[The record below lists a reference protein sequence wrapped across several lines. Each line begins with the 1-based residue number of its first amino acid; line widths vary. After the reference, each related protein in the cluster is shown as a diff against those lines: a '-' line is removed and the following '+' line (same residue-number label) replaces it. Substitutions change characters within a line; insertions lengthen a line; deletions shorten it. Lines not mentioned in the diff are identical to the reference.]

1 MARIGKTV
9 QFNGSR
15 ETISNTLVQG
25 ITKLGLTGIN
35 FGFVNDNTMN
45 IYGEAQDLNK
55 LKTEANARGFEFT
68 ILGNAPAEPVSS
80 PSTPTP
86 VDEITAQAE
95 LRTAFNTIMQEET
108 DALWTRIETEYN
120 NIRTTSEPFFKYT
133 DFKHL
138 RQRG

>member
-15 ETISNTLVQG
+15 ENISNLVTEG
-25 ITKLGLTGIN
+25 IKKLGLG
-35 FGFVNDNTMN
+35 GVNISFIDDTTFN
-45 IYGEAQDLNK
+45 IYGELADLQT

-68 ILGNAPAEPVSS
+68 ILGNAPAEPVS
-80 PSTPTP
+80 PPEPQPTP
-86 VDEITAQAE
+86 DQIKAAVE
-95 LRTAFNTIMQEET
+95 LKTAFDTIMQEET

-120 NIRTTSEPFFKYT
+120 NIRTTAEPFFKYT